1 MRPLVKKNLM
11 IASAV
16 LISVAVVGWA
26 YHSFQPSL
34 NKKEEKKEGPKEAK
48 EKSKDE

>member
-1 MRPLVKKNLM
+1 MRPVVKKNLM
-11 IASAV
+11 IASVV

-26 YHSFQPSL
+26 FLQPSL